1 MKQTLIESTEA
12 LFDSALATM
21 KKKNADYSGSSESM
35 RNFRLSAEIAHVT
48 MTQGIL
54 TRLMDKVTRIGNLL
68 NKEDREVKDE
78 SIFDTIQDLINYA
91 AILYYGV
98 KIEQGERNKQVVN
111 DLNRVYFTKTLTIP
125 DVRKELR
132 TGGNPTDKYGSSN
145 TL

>member
-35 RNFRLSAEIAHVT
+35 KNFRLSAEIAHVT

-68 NKEDREVKDE
+68 IKDRQVHEE
-78 SIFDTIQDLINYA
+78 SILDTVQDLINYTA
-91 AILYYGV
+91 TLYYGI
-98 KIEQGERNKQVVN
+98 KTEQEEERIKSDPQLSIFEPQVV
-111 DLNRVYFTKTLTIP
+111 DYVTSTTVK
-125 DVRKELR
+125 
-132 TGGNPTDKYGSSN
+132 
-145 TL
+145 